1 MRWSSLFVMMVL
13 LSAPGYG
20 QLCQTIS
27 SGSITDV
34 SNWLCDC
41 NIEQCDTLLIAHAMT
56 VEDTL
61 TLGNAVYTEVTI
73 SGSLTGDAVVALAG
87 SLVNHGTIALDRLAT
102 DVDWIPEYDTYFTN
116 HGTVTNGR
124 LILFADST
132 RNMGSIMAT
141 DSLVI
146 GAFRR
151 LYNDAALESR
161 IIYGLGGVS
170 NTGTINCDSLIASRE
185 LYNYGSMVSEHLF
198 ELYRYSINTGTIWAD
213 EYNQYSG
220 SFYNEG
226 SMAITGTTSLGVYGG
241 IQFEQTPSARL
252 TTRNLYVLENTDVRG
267 LGSICILEHA
277 ENHGNLIGSMQLCD
291 LTPTMTTPP
300 YWDVHTGTIVLN
312 PTYCGPLACATVDVP
327 EPDEASATK
336 LFPNPSTGMV
346 HVELGTRAEAVHAW
360 VLSDALG
367 RRMMNAT
374 EMEAEQLTLDLSA
387 QVAGSYWLVLQ
398 DAEGEVM
405 ERLRVVLMR

>member
-1 MRWSSLFVMMVL
+1 MMVL
-13 LSAPGYG
+13 LSAQGYG

-73 SGSLTGDAVVALAG
+73 SGSLNGDAVVALAG

-102 DVDWIPEYDTYFTN
+102 DVDWIPEYDTYFAN
-116 HGTVTNGR
+116 HGTVANGR

-132 RNMGSIMAT
+132 RNTGSMLVS

-151 LYNDAALESR
+151 LYNDAEIQSR
-161 IIYGLGGVS
+161 IIYGLGPLV
-170 NTGTINCDSLIASRE
+170 NYGTLLSDSLTGARAIA
-185 LYNYGSMVSEHLF
+185 NYGNITCTSLIET
-198 ELYRYSINTGTIWAD
+198 YSLL
-213 EYNQYSG
+213 
-220 SFYNEG
+220 YNEG
-226 SMAITGTTSLGVYGG
+226 SINALNYEQWSGSVNNRGAINISMTTSLGVYGG

-252 TTRNLYVLENTDVRG
+252 TTRNLYVLEDTDIRG

-312 PTYCGPLACATVDVP
+312 PTYCGPLACATVDVT
-327 EPDEASATK
+327 EADEATATK
-336 LFPNPSTGMV
+336 LFPSPSTGMV

-360 VLSDALG
+360 VLLDALG

-374 EMEAEQLTLDLSA
+374 EMEAEQLTLDLCA
-387 QVAGSYWLVLQ
+387 QVPGSYWLVLQ
-398 DAEGEVM
+398 DADGEVM
-405 ERLRVVLMR
+405 ERLRVVIMR